1 MSNIADGLFW
11 WTRRLLLAGAGL
23 FASVRALRSRG
34 GSSNDGWFPPNFVW
48 GASTASYQIEGAV
61 GEDGRGKS
69 IWDVFSHTPGNVK
82 NGDTGDIACDH
93 YHRWRGDIDLLAHGN
108 FSAYR
113 FSTAWPRILPS
124 GSGPI
129 EQRGLDFYE
138 RLVDGLIA
146 KGLNPWLCLYH
157 WDLPQVLQEKGGWLN
172 RDTCAKFADYARI
185 VCQRLGDRVKHWV
198 TFNEPNVHALFGYGT
213 GVHAPGLKGLPNA
226 LAAIHHLNLAHGR
239 AVEALRG
246 ERADLRIGT
255 VISLQPV
262 RPSSNT
268 ADDHRAAE
276 RFDAMWN
283 GACLDPLINGAYPIP
298 VATDFAPLSADG
310 DLATMRQSIDYLG
323 ANYYSP
329 MYIAK
334 APDSLCGAWFGATP
348 AGTHFTAMGWP
359 IDASALTEELIRLR
373 DRYGDQELYVTEN
386 GACYDDQLAADGTV
400 PDDNRIRYL
409 RDHFIAARQALAAGV
424 KLRGYFVWTLMDN
437 FEWAEGY
444 GRRFGVVYTDYKT
457 LNRIPKASYHWV
469 SKFIRDNTRRE

>member
-34 GSSNDGWFPPNFVW
+34 NQSNDGWFPPNFVW

-61 GEDGRGKS
+61 EEDGRGKS

-93 YHRWRGDIDLLAHGN
+93 YHRWREDIDLVARGN

-213 GVHAPGLKGLPNA
+213 GVHAPGL
-226 LAAIHHLNLAHGR
+226 
-239 AVEALRG
+239 
-246 ERADLRIGT
+246 
-255 VISLQPV
+255 
-262 RPSSNT
+262 
-268 ADDHRAAE
+268 
-276 RFDAMWN
+276 
-283 GACLDPLINGAYPIP
+283 
-298 VATDFAPLSADG
+298 
-310 DLATMRQSIDYLG
+310 
-323 ANYYSP
+323 
-329 MYIAK
+329 
-334 APDSLCGAWFGATP
+334 
-348 AGTHFTAMGWP
+348 
-359 IDASALTEELIRLR
+359 
-373 DRYGDQELYVTEN
+373 
-386 GACYDDQLAADGTV
+386 
-400 PDDNRIRYL
+400 
-409 RDHFIAARQALAAGV
+409 
-424 KLRGYFVWTLMDN
+424 
-437 FEWAEGY
+437 
-444 GRRFGVVYTDYKT
+444 
-457 LNRIPKASYHWV
+457 
-469 SKFIRDNTRRE
+469 